1 MRVVKRS
8 LIAALAVC
16 LAGALAVPG
25 CGSNDTDSA
34 GDTQSAAVAEPTPEP
49 TLEPSEPEPD
59 DAVDTAWMA
68 AFNDVAVTAD
78 GLVYASAQIGIA
90 ALDGSGEWT
99 IVDVDGL
106 PEGPGVEEW
115 LPGRSITNLATGPDG
130 ELWAAGWAHSTV
142 DDEEFG
148 GTINGWVEA
157 RDLSW
162 VARRDCVADE
172 YSWEVFTSN
181 DTPELRTSYGTSEL
195 AAAVGDLAIAADG
208 TLYASVGHN
217 QLAVYDGSGWETH
230 FVPDPTTGYRAT
242 IAPWSNS
249 LAVGADGLLWAGTNS
264 APSVT
269 GRGLFTF
276 DGADFTRLTTD
287 DGLPSDQ
294 TFQVSVGGDGTVWVA
309 TDVLYSDVE
318 TASPDQAAGV
328 ASFDGT
334 SWTTYTM
341 DEGLLSNDGVVA
353 AGPDGTVWVVHGEI
367 APRGYGRFDGTG
379 WTAYPSDPPVGRFRA
394 VVDSE
399 GTLWSAAETGIVR
412 FDGTTKTVFPSPF
425 ITVP

>member
-1 MRVVKRS
+1 MDWCTR
-8 LIAALAVC
+8 
-16 LAGALAVPG
+16 
-25 CGSNDTDSA
+25 
-34 GDTQSAAVAEPTPEP
+34 
-49 TLEPSEPEPD
+49 
-59 DAVDTAWMA
+59 
-68 AFNDVAVTAD
+68 
-78 GLVYASAQIGIA
+78 SAQIGIA
-90 ALDGSGEWT
+90 ALDEFGEWT
-99 IVDVDGL
+99 IVDTDGL
-106 PEGPGVEEW
+106 PEGAGAEGG
-115 LPGRSITNLATGPDG
+115 LIPGRSIRQVVTGPNG

-172 YSWEVFTSN
+172 CSWEVFTSN

-249 LAVGADGLLWAGTNS
+249 LAVGTGQLLWAGTNS

-276 DGADFTRLTTD
+276 DGADFTRLTSD
-287 DGLPSDQ
+287 DGLPSGH

-341 DEGLLSNDGVVA
+341 DDGLLSNDGVVA

-367 APRGYGRFDGTG
+367 APRGYRALRRHRLDGVSERSSRRPVPCRGRFGRNPLERRRDGHRPLRRHDQDG
-379 WTAYPSDPPVGRFRA
+379 LPVTVHYRA
-394 VVDSE
+394 V
-399 GTLWSAAETGIVR
+399 AGIVSLPWIAWPNGS
-412 FDGTTKTVFPSPF
+412 DSCPSGWGR
-425 ITVP
+425 